1 MTMSRY
7 EFHIMSLKKIEWCIS
22 NSQRD
27 RNICQFEISTQSRF
41 QRDRMKVVSTCWYVE
56 YSHMYSWNI
65 PSHLT
70 MERLQLLL
78 DYKVLEHGK
87 CCGSPVLV
95 SSHDISLWAR
105 TTMTCGNGCWT
116 IKPCINELVIAWFYF
131 ILTLPLM
138 TIYEPINDLMKN

>member
-1 MTMSRY
+1 M
-7 EFHIMSLKKIEWCIS
+7 
-22 NSQRD
+22 
-27 RNICQFEISTQSRF
+27 
-41 QRDRMKVVSTCWYVE
+41 
-56 YSHMYSWNI
+56 YSHMYSWNF

-78 DYKVLEHGK
+78 DYRVLEHGK

-131 ILTLPLM
+131 FDDNIWTNQRSNEEL
-138 TIYEPINDLMKN
+138 ISRIVNGINDICIRVYWPLGTLCLSLGYVWFIDFKLYALQAGH